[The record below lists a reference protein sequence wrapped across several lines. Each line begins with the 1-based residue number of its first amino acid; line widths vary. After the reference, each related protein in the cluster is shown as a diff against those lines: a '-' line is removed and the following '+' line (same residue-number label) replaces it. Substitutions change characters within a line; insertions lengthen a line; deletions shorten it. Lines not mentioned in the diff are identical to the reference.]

1 MSHTAIQTALDQ
13 INHIILGKKTTVK
26 LALTCML
33 VKGHLLIEDVPGV
46 GKTTLAH
53 TIAKTVGLS
62 FQRVQFTSDMLP
74 ADIIGTSVF
83 DRKSS
88 EFHFHRGP
96 LFNQCVLADEV
107 NRATPRTQSALLE
120 AMEEQQ
126 VSIDGDTYALPSPF
140 FVIATQNP
148 SHQIGTYPLPESQLD
163 RFMMRLSLGY
173 LDSNSEKALLLG
185 QDRRQMLA
193 DIKPVLNEQV
203 LLTIQNDIETV
214 HVSEAIADYVQSIL
228 QFTRDSG
235 LFTHGLSA
243 RSGLALVKAAKAWAY
258 IEQREMLLPEDIQA
272 VLASVITHRL
282 NLKDASHH
290 IDVASTVIKSVPI
303 V

>member
-1 MSHTAIQTALDQ
+1 MSHTAIQIALDQ